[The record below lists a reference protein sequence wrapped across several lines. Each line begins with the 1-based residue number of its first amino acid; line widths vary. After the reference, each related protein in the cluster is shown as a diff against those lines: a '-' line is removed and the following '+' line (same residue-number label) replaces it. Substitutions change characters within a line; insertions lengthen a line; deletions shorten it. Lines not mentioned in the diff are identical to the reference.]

1 MQASKILLTGASGFL
16 GRHILC
22 RLQNLGHDVVV
33 VGRSRPTQGFD
44 GDWRAVDLL
53 DTPNLQAALRGLGAS
68 HLLHLAWYTEH
79 GRYWSSSENLR
90 WVDAS
95 LRLLQAFAAQGGRH
109 ALLAG
114 SCAEYDWSHGWL
126 RSWGLAPV
134 EQSEPQRMAQQI
146 RPETLRI
153 LRARETPPV
162 APSVASEAPAFAPPA
177 PAPAAMAAS
186 APATVC
192 LQAGTLDQR
201 QADAVRTAAAALP
214 QGSWSLESTP
224 IPGRWMVYMG
234 RFADDEA
241 LDKKRAELRARK
253 VPFDRPN
260 NPTLEPGLSLGRFS
274 SEEAAQRALTDLGR
288 KGVRTARVVQERR
301 DTPAY
306 LLRLPNADAA
316 LRQQVRGLRG
326 ALAGKELRGC
336 E

>member
-1 MQASKILLTGASGFL
+1 M
-16 GRHILC
+16 
-22 RLQNLGHDVVV
+22 
-33 VGRSRPTQGFD
+33 
-44 GDWRAVDLL
+44 
-53 DTPNLQAALRGLGAS
+53 
-68 HLLHLAWYTEH
+68 
-79 GRYWSSSENLR
+79 
-90 WVDAS
+90 
-95 LRLLQAFAAQGGRH
+95 LRLAVIVL
-109 ALLAG
+109 LLANAG
-114 SCAEYDWSHGWL
+114 YYAWSHGWL

-134 EQSEPQRMAQQI
+134 EQTEPQRMAQQI

-162 APSVASEAPAFAPPA
+162 APSVASEAP
-177 PAPAAMAAS
+177 AS

-224 IPGRWMVYMG
+224 IPGRWMVYLG

-274 SEEAAQRALTDLGR
+274 SEEAAQRALTTLGNQ
-288 KGVRTARVVQERR
+288 GVRTARVVVERAEAR
-301 DTPAY
+301 GFT
-306 LLRLPNADAA
+306 LRLPA
-316 LRQQVRGLRG
+316 LDSATRAQVETQLRP
-326 ALAGKELRGC
+326 ALGEKRLRTC
-336 E
+336 P

>member
-1 MQASKILLTGASGFL
+1 M
-16 GRHILC
+16 
-22 RLQNLGHDVVV
+22 
-33 VGRSRPTQGFD
+33 
-44 GDWRAVDLL
+44 
-53 DTPNLQAALRGLGAS
+53 
-68 HLLHLAWYTEH
+68 
-79 GRYWSSSENLR
+79 
-90 WVDAS
+90 
-95 LRLLQAFAAQGGRH
+95 LRLAVIVL
-109 ALLAG
+109 LLANAG
-114 SCAEYDWSHGWL
+114 YYAWSHGWL

-162 APSVASEAPAFAPPA
+162 APSVASEAP
-177 PAPAAMAAS
+177 AS

-274 SEEAAQRALTDLGR
+274 SEEAAQRALTTLGNQ
-288 KGVRTARVVQERR
+288 GVRTARVVVERAEAPGF
-301 DTPAY
+301 T
-306 LLRLPNADAA
+306 LRLPA
-316 LRQQVRGLRG
+316 LDSATRAQVETQLRP
-326 ALAGKELRGC
+326 ALGEKTLRTC
-336 E
+336 P

>member
-1 MQASKILLTGASGFL
+1 M
-16 GRHILC
+16 
-22 RLQNLGHDVVV
+22 
-33 VGRSRPTQGFD
+33 
-44 GDWRAVDLL
+44 
-53 DTPNLQAALRGLGAS
+53 
-68 HLLHLAWYTEH
+68 
-79 GRYWSSSENLR
+79 
-90 WVDAS
+90 
-95 LRLLQAFAAQGGRH
+95 LRLAVIVL
-109 ALLAG
+109 LLANAG
-114 SCAEYDWSHGWL
+114 YYAWSHGWL

-153 LRARETPPV
+153 LRARETTPE
-162 APSVASEAPAFAPPA
+162 APSDASEAPASAPPA

-224 IPGRWMVYMG
+224 IPGRWMVYLG

-241 LDKKRAELRARK
+241 LAKKRAELRARK

-274 SEEAAQRALTDLGR
+274 SEEAAQRALTTLGNQ
-288 KGVRTARVVQERR
+288 GVRTARVVVERAEAPGF
-301 DTPAY
+301 T
-306 LLRLPNADAA
+306 LRLPA
-316 LRQQVRGLRG
+316 LDSATRAQVETQLRP
-326 ALAGKELRGC
+326 ALGEKRLRTC
-336 E
+336 P

>member
-1 MQASKILLTGASGFL
+1 M
-16 GRHILC
+16 
-22 RLQNLGHDVVV
+22 
-33 VGRSRPTQGFD
+33 
-44 GDWRAVDLL
+44 
-53 DTPNLQAALRGLGAS
+53 
-68 HLLHLAWYTEH
+68 
-79 GRYWSSSENLR
+79 
-90 WVDAS
+90 
-95 LRLLQAFAAQGGRH
+95 LRLAVIVL
-109 ALLAG
+109 LLANAG
-114 SCAEYDWSHGWL
+114 YYAWSHGWL

-146 RPETLRI
+146 PHETLRI
-153 LRARETPPV
+153 LRAPETPPV
-162 APSVASEAPAFAPPA
+162 APSVASEAPASAPPA

-224 IPGRWMVYMG
+224 IPGRWMVYLG

-274 SEEAAQRALTDLGR
+274 SVEAGQRALTTLGNQ
-288 KGVRTARVVQERR
+288 GVRTARVVVERAEAPGF
-301 DTPAY
+301 T
-306 LLRLPNADAA
+306 LRLPA
-316 LRQQVRGLRG
+316 LDSATRAQVETQLRP
-326 ALAGKELRGC
+326 ALGEKTLRTC
-336 E
+336 P

>member
-1 MQASKILLTGASGFL
+1 M
-16 GRHILC
+16 
-22 RLQNLGHDVVV
+22 
-33 VGRSRPTQGFD
+33 
-44 GDWRAVDLL
+44 
-53 DTPNLQAALRGLGAS
+53 
-68 HLLHLAWYTEH
+68 
-79 GRYWSSSENLR
+79 
-90 WVDAS
+90 
-95 LRLLQAFAAQGGRH
+95 LRLAVIVL
-109 ALLAG
+109 LLANAG
-114 SCAEYDWSHGWL
+114 YYAWSHGWL

-177 PAPAAMAAS
+177 RAPAAMAAS

-224 IPGRWMVYMG
+224 IPGRWMVYLG

-274 SEEAAQRALTDLGR
+274 TEEAAQRGLTALNAQ
-288 KGVRTARVVQERR
+288 GVRTARVIQERQAA
-301 DTPAY
+301 TGFILKLPAVTDAQRQRW
-306 LLRLPNADAA
+306 LATLRPAM
-316 LRQQVRGLRG
+316 
-326 ALAGKELRGC
+326 AGKTLGSC
-336 E
+336 S